1 MTRKIEEIEKYYDY
15 ICKQMRKAEK
25 DNNQIEAEYCAMH
38 ALMVW
43 ESLGEVNV
51 TNNDKFKLNKEEYE
65 NIVSLVEKHQKRY
78 QKYRLLNLIKSF
90 VGVVALFLM
99 MVFVIKADTKLAA
112 ATSMGL
118 LLWAVYQNGKKGQEN
133 YQQWQLNII
142 EKNVSKELIEYNSK
156 FLKEV

>member
-1 MTRKIEEIEKYYDY
+1 
-15 ICKQMRKAEK
+15 
-25 DNNQIEAEYCAMH
+25 
-38 ALMVW
+38 
-43 ESLGEVNV
+43 
-51 TNNDKFKLNKEEYE
+51 
-65 NIVSLVEKHQKRY
+65 
-78 QKYRLLNLIKSF
+78 
-90 VGVVALFLM
+90 M